1 MCVLKFKI
9 KYFQDKGSYGVKTNG
24 KSDQQLYTF
33 KQYASIKKKT
43 ICLKTNNLAY
53 YSLMQNSC
61 KEHDKF
67 LVFK

>member
-33 KQYASIKKKT
+33 KQYASIKKKQYASIQT
-43 ICLKTNNLAY
+43 I
-53 YSLMQNSC
+53 
-61 KEHDKF
+61 
-67 LVFK
+67 

>member
-33 KQYASIKKKT
+33 KQYASIKKK
-43 ICLKTNNLAY
+43 NNMPQY
-53 YSLMQNSC
+53 KQFSL
-61 KEHDKF
+61 
-67 LVFK
+67 L